1 MQNLV
6 IRGRLWMGGRG
17 ERPQDPEGSAGAEH
31 PGVVGSEPQGVLRPF
46 PDPGALWA
54 PPPSPQPSTERSAAH
69 PLPLVMQ
76 SICKGRANKGNLSH
90 NRDEDGDDSP
100 GTAMPERTEL
110 RLCPLCCSFCLLLTP
125 KAALGFIAEADLG
138 AGLVL
143 FHSLSVSRQSLFTN
157 NTFQS
162 HDGGAKTFDPFPLPL
177 LNKKELSSARLS
189 PSTWGLKDG
198 MQHNTSQSTNLP
210 LPALAEHLVPFY
222 TFHQWHFFPVA
233 PQALRFLGEPLF
245 GRLNFGSSLGVS
257 LWGLF
262 FGGTPLRRS
271 PFWRVPNFGGFFFE
285 VSSLGFLLWE
295 LLFGGLNFGGFSSGS
310 LF

>member
-1 MQNLV
+1 MVEGNDHKTQKGLQV
-6 IRGRLWMGGRG
+6 LSTQGWSD
-17 ERPQDPEGSAGAEH
+17 QDLKGSSG
-31 PGVVGSEPQGVLRPF
+31 PF

-177 LNKKELSSARLS
+177 LNKKELSQAQPKHLGTKGWDATQHFPKHEPPS
-189 PSTWGLKDG
+189 PS
-198 MQHNTSQSTNLP
+198 P
-210 LPALAEHLVPFY
+210 C
-222 TFHQWHFFPVA
+222 
-233 PQALRFLGEPLF
+233 
-245 GRLNFGSSLGVS
+245 
-257 LWGLF
+257 
-262 FGGTPLRRS
+262 
-271 PFWRVPNFGGFFFE
+271 
-285 VSSLGFLLWE
+285 
-295 LLFGGLNFGGFSSGS
+295 
-310 LF
+310 

>member
-1 MQNLV
+1 M
-6 IRGRLWMGGRG
+6 RTGTTHPARRC
-17 ERPQDPEGSAGAEH
+17 RSARSS
-31 PGVVGSEPQGVLRPF
+31 VSVPF
-46 PDPGALWA
+46 VAVSA
-54 PPPSPQPSTERSAAH
+54 FSSPPKQPSGLSQRPISVQVWCCFTHSAFPGRVCSQTILSNRMTE
-69 PLPLVMQ
+69 
-76 SICKGRANKGNLSH
+76 GRRH
-90 NRDEDGDDSP
+90 
-100 GTAMPERTEL
+100 
-110 RLCPLCCSFCLLLTP
+110 LTP
-125 KAALGFIAEADLG
+125 F
-138 AGLVL
+138 
-143 FHSLSVSRQSLFTN
+143 LSRSSTRR
-157 NTFQS
+157 
-162 HDGGAKTFDPFPLPL
+162 
-177 LNKKELSSARLS
+177 SSARLS

-198 MQHNTSQSTNLP
+198 MEHNTSQSTNLP

-233 PQALRFLGEPLF
+233 PQALRFFGEPLF